1 MNHGQVFGDEIL
13 LLKAGRL
20 MQKFVESKQYTV
32 TCISMGAK
40 VLMFNA
46 DDLLKLI
53 DKVPSVMEDLKNQY
67 RLKLPMA
74 RDTTETF
81 RDIYKRMSAIR
92 SCDIKDSSK
101 DIMSQQPVL
110 VEETVTGLPTRDVR
124 NMLNECVQPPDG
136 RWALE
141 RTVEGFP

>member
-1 MNHGQVFGDEIL
+1 
-13 LLKAGRL
+13 
-20 MQKFVESKQYTV
+20 
-32 TCISMGAK
+32 MGAK

-46 DDLLKLI
+46 DDLLKSI
-53 DKVPSVMEDLKNQY
+53 EKVPSVMEDLKNQY

-101 DIMSQQPVL
+101 DIMSQ
-110 VEETVTGLPTRDVR
+110 
-124 NMLNECVQPPDG
+124 
-136 RWALE
+136 
-141 RTVEGFP
+141 